1 MKNALLEQNRKKLLK
16 KAAEAYF
23 DGLRTKSFSLIPFS
37 DDIIFR
43 APIAPGGVHEPIV
56 GVLNVYEQWWL
67 PLEPLLEGI
76 SVTVLDHFYNE
87 EQTSIISRV
96 DITLRFSDI
105 NLRVADRFQID
116 DAGNITEQENH
127 FDASP
132 LRR

>member
-1 MKNALLEQNRKKLLK
+1 MKNALLEQTRKKLLK

-23 DGLRTKSFSLIPFS
+23 DGLRKKSFSLIPFS
-37 DDIIFR
+37 DDVVFR

-56 GVLNVYEQWWL
+56 GILNVYEQWWL

-76 SVTVLDHFYNE
+76 SIAVLDHFYNE
-87 EQTSIISRV
+87 EQTSIISRA
-96 DITLRFSDI
+96 DITLKFSGI
-105 NLRVADRFQID
+105 KLRVADRFQID
-116 DAGNITEQENH
+116 AAGNITEQENH